1 MDIEKLFKEWIAS
14 KPDEQISYA
23 TAFQL
28 LDFVAYVKK
37 AVEQNMHLTG
47 GDSPVSQ
54 PFITP
59 STGSGIEYLKRQPT
73 SK

>member
-37 AVEQNMHLTG
+37 AVEQSVHLT
-47 GDSPVSQ
+47 PPYV
-54 PFITP
+54 P
-59 STGSGIEYLKRQPT
+59 SSGTTTTIKPGTNISLT
-73 SK
+73 